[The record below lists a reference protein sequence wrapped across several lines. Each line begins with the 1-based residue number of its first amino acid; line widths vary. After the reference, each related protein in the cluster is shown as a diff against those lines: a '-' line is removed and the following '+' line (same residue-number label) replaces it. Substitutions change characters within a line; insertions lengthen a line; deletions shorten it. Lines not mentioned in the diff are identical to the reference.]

1 MKKDHILIIAAH
13 PDDDILGCGGFIS
26 KYRNS
31 KIFKIIFI
39 AEGSTSRFDDPD
51 SADANSALVNRQNMA
66 INALKKLGVSDVE
79 FNNFPCGK
87 LDQAPLLE
95 INKIIEKAIDKFK
108 PNIILTHS
116 ASDLNQDHK
125 IVNKSTLIATRPLP
139 KRKVET
145 VLSYEVLSSSEWNFS
160 KYFSPNFFEEM
171 TSEDIKNKQDAMA
184 FYHSEMGEFPFP
196 RSSIGI
202 ETLARY
208 RGMQSGFDFA
218 EAYEVIRIFR

>member
-1 MKKDHILIIAAH
+1 LKKDHILIIAAH